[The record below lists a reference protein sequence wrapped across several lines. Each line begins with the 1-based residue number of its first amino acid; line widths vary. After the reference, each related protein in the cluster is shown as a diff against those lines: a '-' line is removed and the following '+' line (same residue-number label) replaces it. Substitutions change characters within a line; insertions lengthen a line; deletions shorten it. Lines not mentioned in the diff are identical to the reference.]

1 MTSCLPHN
9 ERAMTISTSPALA
22 AVQTRDPLRIAVIG
36 GGFTGL
42 AFVIHVIRASQQAP
56 DGVAAPRLQFD
67 LVERSAELGRGM
79 AYSTRDP
86 LHRINV
92 PSDRMSLFG
101 DDPTHATRWLIEHD
115 SLDPGSTDQSGAHY
129 VSREHYGA
137 YILATLSDMLAAA
150 GDRVKLTHWQAN
162 ATAIRPRSTGYEVP
176 LDTGEVLVAE
186 RVALCI
192 GHAPP
197 APPCRISEA
206 ALRDPGLIVNPWALR
221 AFDSIPSDASV
232 LIVGTGLTMADCAVS
247 LLARDHRGPITAIS
261 RRGLLAQPHGIFSDA
276 ADFLDEAPP
285 PQTARR
291 LLRMLRDRIARDENR
306 IGWQPAVDALR
317 FDLRRI
323 WAALPQQEKHR
334 VIQRLLPFWDVHRF
348 RVAPQ
353 VHAALQ
359 EAIDS
364 KRIAIE
370 TLGIAG
376 IERTDE
382 GLLATLRQAGGKT
395 EQRTFDR
402 IVFCTGPARNI
413 AANPL
418 IRSLLDTAQ
427 ARLDETG
434 TGIDVDLHSQIRD
447 HDGALAPGLFAFGP
461 ITRGT
466 FGEMTG
472 APDIARHLEN
482 VIRQTGRDIYGTPSP
497 ASTAS
502 AFSEASDS

>member
-1 MTSCLPHN
+1 MNP
-9 ERAMTISTSPALA
+9 STNPTLTA
-22 AVQTRDPLRIAVIG
+22 ADYGDPLRIAVIG

-42 AFVIHVIRASQQAP
+42 TFVIHAIRASEKTR
-56 DGVAAPRLQFD
+56 DGRAAPRLQFD
-67 LVERSAELGRGM
+67 LVERHSELGRGM

-92 PSDRMSLFG
+92 PSDRMSLFA

-115 SLDPGSTDQSGAHY
+115 RLDPGSTDQSGAHY

-137 YILATLSDMLAAA
+137 YVLATLQDILAAA
-150 GDRVKLTHWQAN
+150 GDRVTFRHWQAG
-162 ATAIRPRSTGYEVP
+162 ATAIRAGAAGYEVP
-176 LDTGEVLVAE
+176 LDTGEIVIAE

-197 APPCRISEA
+197 APPCRISPA
-206 ALRDPGLIVNPWALR
+206 DLDDPALIANPWALR

-247 LLARDHRGPITAIS
+247 LLARRHRGPITAIS

-276 ADFLDEAPP
+276 ADFLDGTPP
-285 PQTARR
+285 PQTARQ
-291 LLRMLRDRIARDENR
+291 LLRRLRDRIARDENR
-306 IGWQPAVDALR
+306 IGWQPAIDALR

-323 WAALPQQEKHR
+323 WAALPRSEKHR
-334 VIQRLLPFWDVHRF
+334 VIKRLLPFWDVHRF

-359 EAIDS
+359 AAIDA
-364 KRIAIE
+364 KRITIE

-376 IERTDE
+376 IERARE
-382 GLLATLRQAGGKT
+382 GLLATLRQPGGAT
-395 EQRTFDR
+395 EQRIFDR

-418 IRSLLDTAQ
+418 IRSLLDTGQ
-427 ARLDETG
+427 ARLDDTG

-447 HDGALAPGLFAFGP
+447 RDGELVPGLFAFGP

-482 VIRQTGRDIYGTPSP
+482 VMRQTGEDIYATPSP
-497 ASTAS
+497 KLTAP
-502 AFSEASDS
+502 AFSEASDA

>member
-1 MTSCLPHN
+1 MK
-9 ERAMTISTSPALA
+9 ISTRPNPATIE
-22 AVQTRDPLRIAVIG
+22 TRDPLRIAVIG

-42 AFVIHVIRASQQAP
+42 AFVIHVMRASQQAG
-56 DGVAAPRLQFD
+56 DGLAAPRLQFD

-92 PSDRMSLFG
+92 PSERMSLFG
-101 DDPTHATRWLIEHD
+101 NDPAHATRWLIEHD
-115 SLDPGSTDQSGAHY
+115 TLDPGCTDQTGAHY

-137 YILATLSDMLAAA
+137 YVLATLQDMLAAA
-150 GDRVKLTHWQAN
+150 GDRVSLRHWQAS
-162 ATAIRPRSTGYEVP
+162 ATAIRAASTRHEVT
-176 LDTGEVLVAE
+176 LDTGEVLVAD

-197 APPCRISEA
+197 TPPCRIPA
-206 ALRDPGLIVNPWALR
+206 AASSDPALIANPWAPR
-221 AFDSIPSDASV
+221 AFDAIPADASV

-247 LLARDHRGPITAIS
+247 LLAREHRGPITAIS

-276 ADFLDEAPP
+276 ADFLDETPP

-323 WAALPQQEKHR
+323 WAALPKQEKHR
-334 VIQRLLPFWDVHRF
+334 VIKRLLPFWDVHRF

-353 VHAALQ
+353 VHAALH

-364 KRIAIE
+364 GRIVIE

-376 IERTDE
+376 IERTDQ
-382 GLLATLRQAGGKT
+382 GLLATLRHPGGKT
-395 EQRTFDR
+395 ESRTFDR

-418 IRSLLDTAQ
+418 IRSLLDTGQ
-427 ARLDETG
+427 ARLDDTG
-434 TGIDVDLHSQIRD
+434 TGIDVDLHSQVRD
-447 HDGALAPGLFAFGP
+447 RNGALVPGLFAFGP

-482 VIRQTGRDIYGTPSP
+482 VVRQTAEDIYGTPP
-497 ASTAS
+497 AVHAAST
-502 AFSEASDS
+502 FNEASGS